1 MLDRQTRPLEIAS
14 RVLEPETIRM
24 VRADKK
30 NIDRT
35 GYLIL
40 DRWALNQPDE
50 LKQLEHRDPD
60 LVLDRLYEQ
69 QELEGDALASATAA
83 EMQTRGYSQWEIL
96 ELMGIDTRVRTTA
109 SNWAPLE
116 PALPGRS

>member
-14 RVLEPETIRM
+14 RVLEPETIQM
-24 VRADKK
+24 VRADRK

-50 LKQLEHRDPD
+50 LKELEHRDPD

-69 QELEGDALASATAA
+69 QELEGAALASATAA
-83 EMQTRGYSQWEIL
+83 EMQTRGYRPREIL

-109 SNWAPLE
+109 SVWAPLE
-116 PALPGRS
+116 PVLLG

>member
-24 VRADKK
+24 VRADK
-30 NIDRT
+30 NFHRA

-50 LKQLEHRDPD
+50 LKELEHRDPD

-83 EMQTRGYSQWEIL
+83 EMQTRGYTQWEIL

-109 SNWAPLE
+109 SNWAPL
-116 PALPGRS
+116 A

>member
-1 MLDRQTRPLEIAS
+1 MLDSQTRPLEIAS

-24 VRADKK
+24 VRADK
-30 NIDRT
+30 NFDRT

-50 LKQLEHRDPD
+50 LKTLEYTSPYGWLLH
-60 LVLDRLYEQ
+60 RLYEQ

-96 ELMGIDTRVRTTA
+96 ELMGIDTRVRTAA
-109 SNWAPLE
+109 SVWAPLE
-116 PALPGRS
+116 PALLG

>member
-14 RVLEPETIRM
+14 RVLEPETIQM
-24 VRADKK
+24 VRADRK

-50 LKQLEHRDPD
+50 LKELEHRDPD

-69 QELEGDALASATAA
+69 QELEGAALASATAA

-109 SNWAPLE
+109 SVWAPLE
-116 PALPGRS
+116 PVLLG